1 MQQGSRGGS
10 WKSPSSPGVCPWGN
24 MQAGSP
30 KWQRVPQ
37 DVPRSSPTALF
48 PLFFVFWEGFSP
60 PKHTIWGFGAFYPTA
75 FPSGQQREQPLLGQA
90 ASSRSCWQPQN
101 LTQPKS
107 RLQGGPGGIRGAK
120 RDGNGGQKHGGDP
133 KEGQQQGTEPRALG
147 RVAEPCWERGSATR
161 QLRDRNP
168 PLFFVFFSCP
178 L

>member
-1 MQQGSRGGS
+1 MEI
-10 WKSPSSPGVCPWGN
+10 PPLSPGVCPWGN

-60 PKHTIWGFGAFYPTA
+60 PPKHTIWGFGAFFPTA

-90 ASSRSCWQPQN
+90 ASLRSRWQPQN

-120 RDGNGGQKHGGDP
+120 RDGNGGQKHGGGPQRGAAARDRASGA
-133 KEGQQQGTEPRALG
+133 GQGGRALLG
-147 RVAEPCWERGSATR
+147 AGKCHEAAPGPKSTLVFC
-161 QLRDRNP
+161 
-168 PLFFVFFSCP
+168 FFFLSS
-178 L
+178 LS